1 MSELD
6 LSKYEGHTPGP
17 WEVNKLP
24 HQTMYSCDT
33 FIEPAV
39 AGVWQCGPDAYLIA
53 DAPLLLAEVKQL
65 RAARQA
71 WAIRAAE
78 ETARADALL
87 NAAERVVQYHDADWP
102 ECQVGSAGWELVL
115 GKLQAAVEAAKV
127 KHGE

>member
-1 MSELD
+1 VLSELD

-24 HQTMYSCDT
+24 HQTLYACDT
-33 FIEPAV
+33 FIDPAV
-39 AGVWQCGPDAYLIA
+39 AGVWQCLPDAYLIA

-78 ETARADALL
+78 ESARADALL
-87 NAAERVVQYHDADWP
+87 EAADALVRYSSEGADADWP
-102 ECQVGSAGWELVL
+102 DWEAKFDALR
-115 GKLQAAVEAAKV
+115 AAVGAAKV